1 MHQEVIPEILESLKR
16 QVDNLQDKVDRIP
29 KEVVP
34 IRIYKFDNLKALE
47 RILITEYNVGYELLH
62 IGDDVHD
69 KEEYSGYV
77 VLEYVG

>member
-1 MHQEVIPEILESLKR
+1 MHQEVILEILESLKR

-47 RILITEYNVGYELLH
+47 KIAWLVEYDVIYVSEGRGMQYVQIL
-62 IGDDVHD
+62 
-69 KEEYSGYV
+69 
-77 VLEYVG
+77 